1 MHGGHPSVK
10 RWRRWRVKVGGVQP
24 QLPGPQEAVSA
35 GASPACPGPLSS
47 SWASAQVR
55 ADSLGFGEVA
65 RARGHVEGRP
75 DFSAHGHPL
84 LFFAAVSSQPVVT
97 QEPSLTVMPGLTV
110 TLTCSMSTGPVTTG
124 NVPGWFLKKPGQP
137 PQQLIYQTDKRP
149 ASVPNRFSGSILG
162 GRAALTIAGA
172 QPEDE
177 AEYFCI
183 VWYNAPASQ

>member
-1 MHGGHPSVK
+1 M
-10 RWRRWRVKVGGVQP
+10 
-24 QLPGPQEAVSA
+24 
-35 GASPACPGPLSS
+35 
-47 SWASAQVR
+47 SWTTV
-55 ADSLGFGEVA
+55 
-65 RARGHVEGRP
+65 
-75 DFSAHGHPL
+75 
-84 LFFAAVSSQPVVT
+84 LFMGLCTAVSSQPVVT

-124 NVPGWFLKKPGQP
+124 NAPGWFLKKPGQA
-137 PQQLIYQTDKRP
+137 PQQLIYHIDKRP